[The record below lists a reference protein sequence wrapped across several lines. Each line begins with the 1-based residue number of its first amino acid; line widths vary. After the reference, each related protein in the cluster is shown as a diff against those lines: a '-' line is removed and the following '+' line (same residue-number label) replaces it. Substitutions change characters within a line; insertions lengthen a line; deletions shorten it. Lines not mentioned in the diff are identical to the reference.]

1 MDKASLE
8 SILTTWGGQV
18 PPASRLFL
26 IGGSALTLLGS
37 PRPSLDIDF
46 VGDDIH
52 PNELHRTLIEKAKE
66 MKLQVEAVPL
76 ERFIPL
82 PDGNEQRHIFIGRF
96 ANLNVYVVDPYSIA
110 LSKVDRGLLTDFD
123 DIIFLIK
130 KNHITLEELETITK
144 KAITKAGKFD
154 LHPDIL
160 AHLQE
165 LKSRLKQS

>member
-1 MDKASLE
+1 MDKTKLE
-8 SILTTWGGQV
+8 SILTILGEHV

-46 VGDDIH
+46 IGDDIH
-52 PNELHRTLIEKAKE
+52 PNELHSALLEKARE
-66 MKLQVEAVPL
+66 MKLQIEAVPL

-82 PDGNEQRHIFIGRF
+82 PDGNEQRHIFIGHF
-96 ANLNVYVVDPYSIA
+96 GNLNVYVADPYSIA
-110 LSKVDRGLLTDFD
+110 LSKVDRGLFTDFD
-123 DIIFLIK
+123 DIVFLIR
-130 KNHITLEELETITK
+130 NSHITLEELEKIVK
-144 KAITKAGKFD
+144 NALSKAGKFD

-165 LKSRLKQS
+165 LKSRLK

>member
-1 MDKASLE
+1 MDKDKLQ
-8 SILTTWGGQV
+8 SILTALGEQV

-46 VGDDIH
+46 VGDDVH
-52 PNELHRTLIEKAKE
+52 PNELHRTIMDKAKE
-66 MKLQVEAVPL
+66 MKLQVDAVPID
-76 ERFIPL
+76 RFIPL
-82 PDGNEQRHIFIGRF
+82 PDGNEQRSIYIGQF
-96 ANLNVYVVDPYSIA
+96 ANLEIHVIDPYTIA
-110 LSKVDRGLLTDFD
+110 LSKLDRGLFTDFD

-130 KNHITLEELETITK
+130 NGHITQEELE
-144 KAITKAGKFD
+144 AITLKAVSQAGKFD

-165 LKSRLKQS
+165 LKSRLK

>member
-1 MDKASLE
+1 MDKAKLE
-8 SILTTWGGQV
+8 SILTILGEHV

-46 VGDDIH
+46 IGDDIH
-52 PNELHRTLIEKAKE
+52 PNELHTALLEKARE
-66 MKLQVEAVPL
+66 MKLQIEAVPL

-82 PDGNEQRHIFIGRF
+82 PDGNEQRHIFIGYF
-96 ANLNVYVVDPYSIA
+96 GNLNVYVADPYSIA
-110 LSKVDRGLLTDFD
+110 LSKVDRGLFTDFD
-123 DIIFLIK
+123 DIVFLIR
-130 KNHITLEELETITK
+130 NCHITLEKLEKIVTN
-144 KAITKAGKFD
+144 ALSKAGKFD

-165 LKSRLKQS
+165 LKSRLK